1 MKRPLCAVAVL
12 ATLVFPAGVR
22 AETGSATRYYLS
34 LGDSLAASFQP
45 NLDVK
50 HGYAEQLYAALAT
63 GDPKLEL
70 VKLGCGGE
78 STVSFVGGL
87 TGGCQP
93 WFLCPNTA
101 YPHGTQLAEA
111 VNFLHAHKDN
121 VALVTI
127 DLGGND
133 VLPCFAAAD
142 PGCFEAALTEIKTR
156 LPQILTALR
165 AAAAAGVPIV
175 GMTYYDVYAPVCL
188 KDPSRAFICN
198 EVDALN
204 TTLAGIYALAGARAA
219 DVAGAFDNNDLLQ
232 AKEHVCARTWFCALG
247 DVHANTAGYGVIAQ
261 AFEEAIP

>member
-1 MKRPLCAVAVL
+1 MKRLLCAVAVS
-12 ATLVFPAGVR
+12 AMLVFPAGAR
-22 AETGSATRYYLS
+22 AGAGSATRYYLS

-45 NLDVK
+45 NLDLK
-50 HGYAEQLYAALAT
+50 HGYAEQLAAALAAD
-63 GDPKLEL
+63 DPKLEL

-78 STVSFVGGL
+78 STVSFAAGL
-87 TGGCQP
+87 PGGCQP
-93 WFLCPNTA
+93 RFLYPNTA

-142 PGCFEAALTEIKTR
+142 RGCFDAALTDIKTR

-165 AAAAAGVPIV
+165 AAASSGVPIV

-188 KDPSRAFICN
+188 EDPSRAFICD

-204 TTLAGIYALAGARAA
+204 TTLTGIYAVAGAPVA
-219 DVAGAFDNNDLLQ
+219 DVAGAFDNDELLQ
-232 AKEHVCARTWFCALG
+232 AKEHVCAWTWFCALG
-247 DVHANTAGYGVIAQ
+247 DVHANTAGYGVIAR
-261 AFEEAIP
+261 AFEQVVP